1 MPAGHQ
7 GSSFHYTT
15 TRVEFLRNRAEDYEV
30 IGMSSP
36 TGVGIV
42 GWPFARHLNVECV
55 CEVKVNFRP
64 RVHACA
70 LSEAQTMLP
79 TVHSCNIL
87 SIGRT
92 NASGKRFVYF
102 QLRETTL
109 IFALIF
115 QFYRTD
121 LALRFNQMSF
131 SFEEL
136 RVLFFIAAVF

>member
-36 TGVGIV
+36 TGVAII
-42 GWPFARHLNVECV
+42 GWPFARDLNVECV

-64 RVHACA
+64 RVHTCT

-87 SIGRT
+87 CIRSV
-92 NASGKRFVYF
+92 NASGKRFVHF
-102 QLRETTL
+102 QLCETTL

-115 QFYRTD
+115 RFYRTD
-121 LALRFNQMSF
+121 LVLRVNEMSS
-131 SFEEL
+131 SFE
-136 RVLFFIAAVF
+136 